1 MSFQTRQEGPEDSD
15 RLEFSMI
22 VRTDIEKREYEF
34 LSPFATKA
42 AETKGRAKAEEK
54 CDIRTDF
61 QRDRDRIIHS
71 KSFRRLMHKTQVFL
85 APERDH
91 YRTRLTHTIEVAQ
104 IARTISR
111 ALGLNED
118 LTEAIAM
125 GHDLGHTP
133 FGHSGEQVLGQLYSK
148 GFRHNEQSLRV
159 VDVLEFHGSE
169 RGMNLT
175 AEVRDGIL
183 NHTGPVRPFTPE
195 GQVVK
200 TSDRIAYINHDIDDA
215 IRSGVITENDLPQDC
230 VSILG
235 DSHKKRID
243 TLVKNMIAN
252 SENSPVICLSDEM
265 LGAMNKLRAYMFEN
279 VYHNEKVKSAE
290 DMERIEE
297 IIGSLFRY
305 YNDNPELIIAEFPD
319 LADVCSIEE
328 LVKDQIA
335 GMTDRYAENSY
346 LSIMK

>member
-1 MSFQTRQEGPEDSD
+1 MQ
-15 RLEFSMI
+15 
-22 VRTDIEKREYEF
+22 
-34 LSPFATKA
+34 
-42 AETKGRAKAEEK
+42 
-54 CDIRTDF
+54 
-61 QRDRDRIIHS
+61 
-71 KSFRRLMHKTQVFL
+71 
-85 APERDH
+85 
-91 YRTRLTHTIEVAQ
+91 
-104 IARTISR
+104 
-111 ALGLNED
+111 LN
-118 LTEAIAM
+118 
-125 GHDLGHTP
+125 
-133 FGHSGEQVLGQLYSK
+133 
-148 GFRHNEQSLRV
+148 R
-159 VDVLEFHGSE
+159 
-169 RGMNLT
+169 
-175 AEVRDGIL
+175 
-183 NHTGPVRPFTPE
+183 
-195 GQVVK
+195 
-200 TSDRIAYINHDIDDA
+200 
-215 IRSGVITENDLPQDC
+215 TENDLPQDC

-346 LSIMK
+346 LNIMK